1 MSWTEAA
8 LIYSK
13 EFEDISP
20 SDMIHPKTLMQNYL
34 PSDLCGQI

>member
-1 MSWTEAA
+1 MSLTEAA

-13 EFEDISP
+13 KFEDISP
-20 SDMIHPKTLMQNYL
+20 FDMIHHKTLMQNYL